1 MSLSALQKINQLKDT
16 IEEANYRYY
25 VLDNPS
31 LPDAEYD
38 RLLRQLI
45 ELETQHP
52 ELITPDSP
60 TQRVA
65 GKLDAAFPSVTHLSP
80 MLSLDNVF
88 SEAEFSGFQQ
98 RIYNR
103 IGEFSPIE
111 FTCEPKLDGLAV
123 SIVYRN
129 GVLDVAATRGDGKQ
143 GENVTLNIKTIA
155 SVPLKLRGDF
165 PEVLDVRGEV
175 FMPKSAFEQLN
186 QDATEN
192 NEKLFVNPRN
202 AAAGSLRQLDPK
214 ITAKRKLAVYF
225 YAIGSIEG
233 GQLAETHYERL
244 MQIKSW
250 GLPVCPEI
258 QCLPSATDCLAY
270 YENILKQRSE
280 LSYDIDGV
288 VYKVNSIDLQQEL
301 GFVAKAPRWAIAH
314 KFPAQEELTLL
325 KAVDFQVGRTGAI
338 TPVARLEPVFVGGV
352 TVSNAT
358 LHNKDEIERLGVK
371 IGDTVIVRRAGDVI
385 PQVVS
390 VILEKRPSNAQSI
403 EFPMTCPV
411 CNSKVEKEA
420 DQAVFRCS
428 GGLICDAQK
437 RESIKH
443 FASRKAMDI
452 DGLGDKLVDTLC
464 DNKLL
469 NSVADIY
476 KLEKSALI
484 NLERMAEKSADNLLT
499 AIEKSKQTSLARF
512 IFALGIREVGE
523 VTAFNLAQEF
533 TCIENL
539 ANATQEDLES
549 IKDIGKVVAQH
560 IVMFFANSYN
570 RQVVDELLDSGIN
583 WPSIVKVD
591 QSQLPLNEQ
600 TWVLTGT
607 LTQLKRNQAKQR
619 LIALGAKVSGSVSK
633 NTHTLVA
640 GEAAG
645 SKLSKAT
652 ELGIKVLDEASF
664 IKMLTELEAK

>member
-52 ELITPDSP
+52 ELVTPDSP

-390 VILEKRPSNAQSI
+390 VILEKRPSDAQSI